1 MKSMTGYGA
10 ASAVME
16 GVRLTVEIR
25 SVNHRHLD
33 VKVSA
38 PREYAPWEAD
48 IRRLVAG
55 IVGRGRVEVS
65 LTRIADRGPARVT
78 VRKDVAE
85 RYVRAL
91 RELKRSFS
99 LKGHVDLPLIA
110 FRHDVFEVVERKSD
124 LRRERSL
131 LDRTLEK
138 ALAAHARERSREGTH
153 LRRDMDQRVRA
164 LKRLRREMAK
174 VARRIGPRLRAR
186 MQSRLENA
194 LGTDVVDPSRLVQEV
209 AIQAD
214 RADVTEE
221 LVRLE
226 SHLLSL
232 GDLLRESV
240 AVGKRIEFLVQEIH
254 REINTIGS
262 KAGDLEL
269 TQLVLEAKAELEK
282 LREQV
287 QNVE

>member
-10 ASAVME
+10 ASAAVE
-16 GVRLTVEIR
+16 GSRLTGEFR
-25 SVNHRHLD
+25 SVNQRHLD

-48 IRRLVAG
+48 IRRFVAG
-55 IVGRGRVEVS
+55 RVGRGRVEVS

-99 LKGHVDLPLIA
+99 LEGHVDLPLVA
-110 FRHDVFEVVERKSD
+110 FRHDVFEIVERKSD
-124 LRRERSL
+124 RRIERSL

-138 ALAAHARERSREGTH
+138 ALAAHARERRREGAH
-153 LRRDMDQRVRA
+153 LRRDMD
-164 LKRLRREMAK
+164 
-174 VARRIGPRLRAR
+174 RRIGPRLRAR
-186 MQSRLENA
+186 MQSRLENV
-194 LGTDVVDPSRLVQEV
+194 LGTDGVDPSRLVQEV

-232 GDLLRESV
+232 GDLLKESA

-269 TQLVLEAKAELEK
+269 TRLVLDAKAELEK

>member
-10 ASAVME
+10 ASAAVE
-16 GVRLTVEIR
+16 GIRLTVEIR

-48 IRRLVAG
+48 IRRFVAG
-55 IVGRGRVEVS
+55 RVGRGRVEVS

-99 LKGHVDLPLIA
+99 LEGHVDLPLVA
-110 FRHDVFEVVERKSD
+110 FRHDVFEIVERKSD
-124 LRRERSL
+124 RRIERSL

-138 ALAAHARERSREGTH
+138 ALAAHARERRREGAH
-153 LRRDMDQRVRA
+153 LRRDMDRRVRA

-186 MQSRLENA
+186 MQSRLENV
-194 LGTDVVDPSRLVQEV
+194 LGTDGVDPSRLVQEV

-232 GDLLRESV
+232 GDLLKESA

-269 TQLVLEAKAELEK
+269 TRLVLDAKAELEK